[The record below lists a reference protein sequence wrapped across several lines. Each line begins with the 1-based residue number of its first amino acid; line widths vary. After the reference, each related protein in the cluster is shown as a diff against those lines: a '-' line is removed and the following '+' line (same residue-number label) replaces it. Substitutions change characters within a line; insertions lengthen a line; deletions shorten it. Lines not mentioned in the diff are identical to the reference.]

1 MSKPQRCSHPPRS
14 SHSSLRALSSRA
26 PQRHGRDT
34 FASKQFFPGNFKV
47 AEHLKTNKL
56 CKLFQL
62 VWRCD
67 ATPCYSTCIVT
78 KPFFPVQSGRV
89 CFAAFLQVENAPRF
103 LVYQPQFLDRDASP
117 HSVHWKHVKL
127 GTGQAMAKSKG
138 CAVLNTLAMN
148 SPWNVLQ
155 HLVVAAMPTFSSHPA
170 YVPVYCAHLVIFREK
185 WNSIGL
191 IDSYR
196 FFFEILIVSY
206 RFL

>member
-62 VWRCD
+62 VWKCD
-67 ATPCYSTCIVT
+67 ATPCYLHRVDQT
-78 KPFFPVQSGRV
+78 FPSPVWTRLLCGIPPGWKCTQVPCVPASISGQRCQS
-89 CFAAFLQVENAPRF
+89 
-103 LVYQPQFLDRDASP
+103 
-117 HSVHWKHVKL
+117 SVHWKHVEL
-127 GTGQAMAKSKG
+127 GGRAMAKSKG

-155 HLVVAAMPTFSSHPA
+155 RLVVAAMPTFSSHPA

-191 IDSYR
+191 IDSYTISK
-196 FFFEILIVSY
+196 ILIDSY